1 VPALLSSLIDV
12 SRDDLAAVLA
22 ADGAFRPCLRGWL
35 ARVPDPRSPLG
46 RWHPL
51 EFVLA
56 LAVCAFT
63 AAGHDSPSAIAD
75 WAAGCSQETLAVLG
89 GRRDPWTGQVRPPC
103 ERTFRR
109 VFTRV
114 GAAAFNDAV
123 HGYLAAMPAAA
134 PGDLPEA
141 TRHEREQRRAA
152 AQARKP
158 PVPGLLEQAAAD
170 GKTVRGATRP
180 DGSQV
185 HLLSVFHVSEG
196 RAMAQREVG
205 AKTNEIPELAPC
217 TEGLDLA
224 DMVITLD
231 ALHTQRETARLIRED
246 HGAHY
251 LMIVKANQPTLLER
265 VTDALQGTD
274 AGFAGASWAE
284 EGKGHGRREKR
295 AIRTAPADGIDWPH
309 AAQIMRI
316 RRDTGPTHGPW
327 TAKEIAYGI
336 TSLPP
341 DLAGPRHLAI
351 YARQHWG
358 IENREH
364 YVRDVTFR
372 EDAQKARTGNQPNA
386 YAAVRNLV
394 IGATRHAGFANI
406 ACARR
411 YYARDDQRILALYGY
426 T

>member
-1 VPALLSSLIDV
+1 VPALLSSLFNV
-12 SRDDLAAVLA
+12 AREELSAVLA
-22 ADGAFRPCLRGWL
+22 PDGAPCPCLRDWL

-75 WAAGCSQETLAVLG
+75 WASGCSQEVLVILG
-89 GRRDPWTGQVRPPC
+89 GRRDPWTRQVRPPC

-109 VFTRV
+109 VFTRAD
-114 GAAAFNDAV
+114 AAAFNDAV
-123 HGYLAAMPAAA
+123 HGYLAALPKAA
-134 PGDLPEA
+134 PDALPETA
-141 TRHEREQRRAA
+141 RHEREQRRAA

-158 PVPGLLEQAAAD
+158 PVPGLLPQAAAD
-170 GKTVRGATRP
+170 GKTVRGAARP

-185 HLLSVFHVSEG
+185 HLLSAFHVGEG
-196 RAMAQREVG
+196 RTLAQREVG
-205 AKTNEIPELAPC
+205 AKTNEIPELSPC
-217 TEGLDLA
+217 IEGLDLA
-224 DMVITLD
+224 GMVVTLD
-231 ALHTQRETARLIRED
+231 ALHTQRETARLLRED
-246 HGAHY
+246 KGAHY
-251 LMIVKANQPTLLER
+251 LMIVKANQPTLLEQ
-265 VTDALQGTD
+265 VTDALKGTD
-274 AGFAGASWAE
+274 ADFARASWAE

-295 AIRTAPADGIDWPH
+295 SIRTAPADGIDWPD
-309 AAQIMRI
+309 AAQVLRI
-316 RRDTGPTHGPW
+316 RRDTGPSTGPW
-327 TAKEIAYGI
+327 ASKEIAYGI
-336 TSLPP
+336 TSLPA

-372 EDAQKARTGNQPNA
+372 EDAQKARTGNQPAA

-394 IGATRHAGFANI
+394 IGAARKAGFANI

-411 YYARDDQRILALYGY
+411 YYARDDRRILALYGY
-426 T
+426 A